1 MRVLAIDTALE
12 ACSAAVLDT
21 EHVAM
26 SVHESLPKL
35 RGHAEALMPMIAR
48 VMDRAG
54 LDFAA
59 LDRIAVTTGPG
70 SFTGLRVG
78 LAAARGIALATG
90 KPAIGL
96 STLAAYAAPLVAADG
111 TVPVVAAIDARH
123 DHVYVQVFGP
133 GGRTIVPARLA
144 SIREALRAAAIGAP
158 RLVGTAA
165 AMLAAAWP
173 IGERAPS
180 LVDTRRAP
188 DIDWVARLGAAAI
201 ETGAP
206 PKPLYLRAPDAQP
219 QNRRAIGATMMGL
232 FSNLFARNE
241 PVLSEA
247 SSRDAAAIA
256 ALHAASFARGWS
268 EQEVEGLLTDRHV
281 IAYRAMV
288 GSVMAGFIM
297 SRLVEDEAEILSI
310 AVAGSRRGRGLA
322 RNLLTL
328 HLRRLAGLGA
338 RAVFLE
344 VDEHN
349 VAAIRLYGRAGF
361 REISRRPNYYP
372 GADGKAAAALVL
384 RRDLV

>member
-1 MRVLAIDTALE
+1 
-12 ACSAAVLDT
+12 
-21 EHVAM
+21 
-26 SVHESLPKL
+26 
-35 RGHAEALMPMIAR
+35 
-48 VMDRAG
+48 
-54 LDFAA
+54 
-59 LDRIAVTTGPG
+59 
-70 SFTGLRVG
+70 
-78 LAAARGIALATG
+78 
-90 KPAIGL
+90 
-96 STLAAYAAPLVAADG
+96 
-111 TVPVVAAIDARH
+111 
-123 DHVYVQVFGP
+123 
-133 GGRTIVPARLA
+133 
-144 SIREALRAAAIGAP
+144 
-158 RLVGTAA
+158 
-165 AMLAAAWP
+165 
-173 IGERAPS
+173 
-180 LVDTRRAP
+180 
-188 DIDWVARLGAAAI
+188 
-201 ETGAP
+201 
-206 PKPLYLRAPDAQP
+206 
-219 QNRRAIGATMMGL
+219 MMGL
-232 FSNLFARNE
+232 FSNFFARSE

-288 GSVMAGFIM
+288 GSVMAAFIM

-372 GADGKAAAALVL
+372 GADGQAAAALVL
-384 RRDLV
+384 RRDLI